1 MALMGIKLMLIYLVV
16 EPGLIKNLKEVITKI
31 KEYDNIKLSVLSNS
45 LVRKFH
51 PYVLEDPD
59 IYYVEHLVLDFHE
72 DKIEKL
78 GNFPFFA
85 ENDLNNYNLV
95 IKDTRIL
102 CS

>member
-1 MALMGIKLMLIYLVV
+1 M
-16 EPGLIKNLKEVITKI
+16 
-31 KEYDNIKLSVLSNS
+31 LSNS

-51 PYVLEDPD
+51 PYVLEDPN

-85 ENDLNNYNLV
+85 ENDMNNYNPVSYTHLRAHETKANLV
-95 IKDTRIL
+95 CRLLLEKKKKKKKQTHTKLTNTTKEQIPKQTH
-102 CS
+102 